1 VSDQEYLFL
10 IEVVGYIGATMTTLA
25 LFPQTLQVIK
35 TRDTQSISLAMYI
48 LFTLG
53 VCFWL
58 VYGLLIQSFPVVI
71 ANTITVV
78 LSAIILLMKLKEP
91 KKSSA
96 QRH

>member
-1 VSDQEYLFL
+1 MSDQEYLFL
-10 IEVVGYIGATMTTLA
+10 IEIVGYIGATMTTLA

>member
-1 VSDQEYLFL
+1 MSDQEYLFL

>member
-1 VSDQEYLFL
+1 MSEQEYFLL

-25 LFPQTLQVIK
+25 FFPQTLKVIK
-35 TRDTQSISLAMYI
+35 TRDTRSISLAMYI

-91 KKSSA
+91 KSKDSGGI
-96 QRH
+96 